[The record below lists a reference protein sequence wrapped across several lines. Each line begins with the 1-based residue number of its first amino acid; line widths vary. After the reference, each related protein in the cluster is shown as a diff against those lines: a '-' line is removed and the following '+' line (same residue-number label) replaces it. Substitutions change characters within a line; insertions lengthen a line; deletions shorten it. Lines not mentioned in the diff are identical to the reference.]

1 MRIAVNMGPNTQY
14 ARLPSAAR
22 LDDDASVRRSPVVL
36 IDAKRI
42 ERLHPLRLSLLGSH
56 AGGLIGIGRNRLDSG
71 LYSRLYSGLTGY
83 ESLSWRIL
91 GRSGRNRL
99 GLDVGVI
106 LEGRFNGATKR
117 ILERAVR

>member
-1 MRIAVNMGPNTQY
+1 MRTAVNIGPNTQY

-36 IDAKRI
+36 INAKGI
-42 ERLHPLRLSLLGSH
+42 ERLHPLRLSLLGSY
-56 AGGLIGIGRNRLDSG
+56 ARGLIGVGRNRLYPG
-71 LYSRLYSGLTGY
+71 LAGY
-83 ESLSWRIL
+83 ESLNWRIL